1 MISPDQRSRRTLLC
15 AVASGIS
22 SAVLAGCT
30 DGTGE
35 GDAES
40 DRDDE
45 GADEAADDA
54 DPPDAEWE
62 DVDAIEL
69 EAHADDGWVGRRP
82 APIDGETNPDLALYE
97 GREYEFIWTNADGDV
112 HNFAIWEDGD
122 EPLVST
128 AFVDTEG
135 EETTTV
141 VEAGSEM
148 DVYLCETHE
157 REMVGSLEVRAE

>member
-45 GADEAADDA
+45 G
-54 DPPDAEWE
+54 PTRLRTTPIHQTPSGKTSTRSNSRPTPTTGGS
-62 DVDAIEL
+62 DVAQHRST
-69 EAHADDGWVGRRP
+69 AKRTRSG
-82 APIDGETNPDLALYE
+82 LYE